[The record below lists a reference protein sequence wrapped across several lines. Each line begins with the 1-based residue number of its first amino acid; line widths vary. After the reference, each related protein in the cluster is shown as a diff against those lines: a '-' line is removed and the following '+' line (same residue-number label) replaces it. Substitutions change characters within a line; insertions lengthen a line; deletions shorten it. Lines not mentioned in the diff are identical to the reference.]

1 MSKDS
6 QISLTADQIARLPYR
21 PNVGVM
27 LLNAA
32 GDVWVGQRKDRH
44 KNAWQMPQGGIDK
57 GEDARVAALREL
69 EEETGVTP
77 DLVEIIAESDGWLP
91 YDLPHEV
98 VPHFWG
104 GKFRGQEQKW
114 FLLRFLGTD
123 AQINIETDDPEF
135 SAWCWQP
142 VAELV
147 DKVVPFKREV
157 YARVVEEFKT
167 YL

>member
-1 MSKDS
+1 MS
-6 QISLTADQIARLPYR
+6 AEQIARLPYR

-44 KNAWQMPQGGIDK
+44 KDAWQMPQGGIDRD
-57 GEDARVAALREL
+57 EDPRLAALREL
-69 EEETGVTP
+69 EEETGVSA
-77 DLVEIIAESDGWLP
+77 DMVAIIAESDGWLP
-91 YDLPHEV
+91 YDLPQDV

-104 GKFRGQEQKW
+104 GKYRGQEQKW
-114 FLLRFLGTD
+114 YLLRFLGTD
-123 AQINIETDDPEF
+123 AQINIETEDPEF

-142 VAELV
+142 VEQLV
-147 DKVVPFKREV
+147 EKVVPFKREV
-157 YARVVEEFKT
+157 YARVVEEFKA